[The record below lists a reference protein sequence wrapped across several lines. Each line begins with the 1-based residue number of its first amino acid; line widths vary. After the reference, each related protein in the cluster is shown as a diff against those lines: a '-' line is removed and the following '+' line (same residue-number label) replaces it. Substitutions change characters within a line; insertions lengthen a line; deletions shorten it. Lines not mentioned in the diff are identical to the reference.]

1 MHLRVF
7 ALIVKEL
14 LAVWKDKRSRF
25 VLIGPP
31 ILQLMVFGYAA
42 TFDLNEVRLAV
53 YNQDLGSSGREL
65 VARFTGSPVFR
76 RVADIHAD
84 REIGPL
90 IDSRDVVAVLRIG
103 PTFSRDLDQVVTAT
117 AQFLVDGRNSNTALI
132 LLNYANTVVADF
144 NRDWLA
150 THGAVG
156 PPATLVV
163 RSWFNPNLWSR
174 WFIVPG
180 IIALLTLVV
189 TLVVTALSVAR
200 ERELG
205 TFDQLLVTPLRPVE
219 IMLGKALPAL
229 LIGLVE
235 GTFIILAAVFW
246 FEVPLRG
253 NLALLYAGLTLFLL
267 SVVGVGLMISSFVR
281 TQQQAIL
288 GAFLFLVPAI
298 ILSGFATP
306 LANMPETLQHLTLV
320 NPMRYFLV
328 IVRGIFLQE
337 LPAAQVMQQLWPLC
351 LIATAS
357 LSAATWLFRH
367 QLQ

>member
-42 TFDLNEVRLAV
+42 TFDLSEVRLAV
-53 YNQDLGSSGREL
+53 YNQDMGGSGREL

-76 RVADIHAD
+76 RVADIRSD
-84 REIGPL
+84 REIGSL

-103 PTFSRDLDQVVTAT
+103 PTFSRDLDRGVTAT

-144 NRDWLA
+144 NRYWLA

-235 GTFIILAAVFW
+235 GTFILLAAVFW

-253 NLALLYAGLTLFLL
+253 NLALLYSGLTLFLL

-320 NPMRYFLV
+320 NPMRYFLI
-328 IVRGIFLQE
+328 IVRGIFLQG
-337 LPAAQVMQQLWPLC
+337 LPASQVAQQLWPLC

-367 QLQ
+367 HLQ